1 LFQGVETGEVKA
13 LRVMANNP
21 AASMP
26 DANQAR
32 RTLEK
37 CDFLVVSDCVA
48 ETDTSAHADVLLP
61 ALAWGEKEGT
71 VTNSERRISRQRAFL
86 DTPGEAQPDWWIVS
100 TVARRLGYAGFDY
113 PSTHEIFTAHAR
125 LSTFETSGDRG
136 FDRSGLADLAGPEYN
151 ALAPVQWPGKPGETS
166 GRARLRGDGAFFTSS
181 RRARCVAVTPRPDLF
196 PYTPFLEAPERLLH
210 HHDKP

>member
-1 LFQGVETGEVKA
+1 
-13 LRVMANNP
+13 MATNP

-100 TVARRLGYAGFDY
+100 AVARRRGYAWFDY
-113 PSTHEIFTAHAR
+113 PGTHEIFTAHAR
-125 LSTFETSGDRG
+125 LSAFETSGDRD
-136 FDRSGLADLAGPEYN
+136 FDLSGLADLAGPEYN
-151 ALAPVQWPGKPGETS
+151 ALAPVQWPVKPGETS
-166 GRARLRGDGAFFTSS
+166 GRARLCGDRALFTSS
-181 RRARCVAVTPRPDLF
+181 PRTRCVAVTPRTGTGPL
-196 PYTPFLEAPERLLH
+196 APR
-210 HHDKP
+210 